1 MYKGKRFTRNAYKA
15 RFFLKNFPLVLQVI
29 WMYLSIRAKQFW
41 IELQWRFDYYIAYML
56 YNPHKRFRYHRYMLD
71 KWGDR
76 YRDQLTNQD

>member
-1 MYKGKRFTRNAYKA
+1 MYKWKRFTFRPHLFIKVSP
-15 RFFLKNFPLVLQVI
+15 FVLQVI
-29 WMYLSIRAKQFW
+29 WMYLSKRVKQFW